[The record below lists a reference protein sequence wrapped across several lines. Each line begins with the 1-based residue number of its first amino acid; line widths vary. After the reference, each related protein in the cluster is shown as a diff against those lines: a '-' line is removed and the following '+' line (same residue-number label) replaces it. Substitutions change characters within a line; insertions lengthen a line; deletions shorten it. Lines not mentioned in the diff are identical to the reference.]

1 MELAADFIHRNL
13 GFYNKINV
21 IWLNDIKYD
30 SETKEKLEY
39 RFICLIQEHIDTSD
53 YSIVIIPFQD
63 SEIVEFLTSNGY
75 NHVIVANQSDD
86 FLRNISKYCNNIF
99 IGFANESR
107 DINAKKI
114 LICSLDYMD
123 NDPLIFDHRPSIYG
137 VYFACCYGNYINVM
151 KEQLSILIESGLY
164 KKTKHIY
171 IFMCLLNNDNQH
183 QVLDLLKYY
192 DTENKITLVATSQ
205 NLYEKFAI
213 NNYKNYINDA
223 SNYYL
228 YYFHTK
234 AVSRSEPLFTNV
246 RQTLNYYT
254 FMQYQMNINLLNY
267 YDAVGC
273 SLSIYPKIHF
283 SGNFWWA
290 RSDYL
295 NKLSE
300 PINNTYLAP
309 EMYIGSGPNGKFI
322 SLCQTTNRSCLSEHV
337 NKTKADIISQLTTD
351 FINNDESKYTP
362 C

>member
-1 MELAADFIHRNL
+1 MDKSENFIHKNL

-21 IWLNDIKYD
+21 IWLKSYNCN

-39 RFICLIQEHIDTSD
+39 KFICLIQEHIDASH

-63 SEIVEFLTSNGY
+63 SEIVDFLKSNGY
-75 NHVIVANQSDD
+75 NHIVIANRSDD
-86 FLRNISKYCNNIF
+86 FSRNISKYCNNVF

-107 DINAKKI
+107 DIHAKKI
-114 LICSLDYMD
+114 LITSLEGIDD
-123 NDPLIFDHRPSIYG
+123 DPLIFDHRPFIYG

-151 KEQLSILIESGLY
+151 KEQLTILIESGLY
-164 KKTKHIY
+164 KKTKQLY
-171 IFMCLLNNDNQH
+171 IFMCLLNNDNQD
-183 QVLDLLKYY
+183 QVLELLKHY
-192 DTENKITLVATSQ
+192 DTETKITLVATSR

-223 SNYYL
+223 SKYYL

-254 FMQYQMNINLLNY
+254 LTQFEININLLNY

-273 SLSIYPKIHF
+273 SLSTYPKVHF

-300 PINNTYLAP
+300 PINNAYLAP
-309 EMYIGSGPNGKFI
+309 EMYIGLVPNGKLI
-322 SLCQTTNRSCLSEHV
+322 SLCQTTNRSSLSEHV
-337 NKTKADIISQLTTD
+337 KKSKGDIISQLTTD
-351 FINNDESKYTP
+351 FINNNECKHLQ